1 MMNTNVDLLKGNI
14 LKSLIVFAIPLFISN
29 LFQQLYNTVDIII
42 VGNFLGDTSLA
53 AIGASSAVYEL
64 LIGFAL
70 GIGNGLSIVAARSYG
85 ADDTKLLRKSVAG
98 SIIIGIFITIIIMV
112 ISKVFLM
119 PLLRVLNTPENIIE
133 ESYSYIST
141 ITLFVGVMFAY
152 NLCAGLLRAIG
163 NSFMPLI
170 FLIIS
175 SLLNIGLDILFITKF
190 NMGIRGAAVA
200 TVISQGVSVVL
211 CAWYIYSK
219 SKMLIPK
226 KKDFVIDNELYNELL
241 GQGLSMGFMMAIV
254 STGTV
259 ILQSAIN
266 GFGYLT
272 IAGHTAARKLSSF
285 CVMPISAMANSVST
299 FVSQNRGAN
308 QGYRIRKSIYYSNLI
323 AIVWGVII
331 TVVLFFVAPILVKIL
346 SGSSEDIVINNG
358 ARYLKMNAPFYGVL
372 GILLNLRYS
381 LQGLGKK
388 IVPLISSIIEF
399 FGKIIFVLLIIPKLN
414 YLGVI
419 LCEPI
424 IWCFMT
430 VQLVYSFYKN
440 TYIIKFKVNRKVS
453 IDQT

>member
-1 MMNTNVDLLKGNI
+1 MFNTNVDLLKGNI
-14 LKSLIVFAIPLFISN
+14 LKSLIIFAIPLFISN
-29 LFQQLYNTVDIII
+29 LFQQLYNTVDIMI

-70 GIGNGLSIVAARSYG
+70 GIGNGLSMVAARSYG
-85 ADDTKLLRKSVAG
+85 ADDTKLLRRSVAG
-98 SIIIGIFITIIIMV
+98 SIVIGIIITVIIMV
-112 ISKVFLM
+112 ISQLFLM
-119 PLLRVLNTPENIIE
+119 PLLKLLNTPANIIE

-163 NSFMPLI
+163 NSFMPLV

-175 SLLNIGLDILFITKF
+175 SLLNIGLDILFITQF

-200 TVISQGVSVVL
+200 TIIAQGVSVIL
-211 CAWYIYSK
+211 CFVYIYKSSK
-219 SKMLIPK
+219 ILLPK
-226 KKDFVIDNELYNELL
+226 KKHFAVGKELYKELF
-241 GQGLSMGFMMAIV
+241 GQGLSMGLMMAIV

-272 IAGHTAARKLSSF
+272 IAGHTAARKLNSF
-285 CVMPISAMANSVST
+285 CIMPIVAIAHSVST
-299 FVSQNRGAN
+299 FVSQNKGAD
-308 QGYRIRKSIYYSNLI
+308 QGDRIRKSVYYSNFI
-323 AIVWGVII
+323 AIVWGIII
-331 TVVLFFVAPILVKIL
+331 TVILFFVAPILVKFL
-346 SGSSEDIVINNG
+346 SGSSENIVISNG
-358 ARYLKMNAPFYGVL
+358 AKYLKINAPFYGVL
-372 GILLNLRYS
+372 GVLFNLRYS

-388 IVPLISSIIEF
+388 VVPLISSIIEF
-399 FGKIIFVLLIIPKLN
+399 FGKILFVILIIPN
-414 YLGVI
+414 MGYLGVI

-430 VQLVYSFYKN
+430 IQLIYAFYKN
-440 TYIIKFKVNRKVS
+440 PYIKKFKVNKE
-453 IDQT
+453 INIA

>member
-1 MMNTNVDLLKGNI
+1 MFNTKVNLLKGNI
-14 LKSLIVFAIPLFISN
+14 LKSLIIFAIPLFISN
-29 LFQQLYNTVDIII
+29 LFQQLYNTVDIMI

-53 AIGASSAVYEL
+53 AIGASSSVYEL

-70 GIGNGLSIVAARSYG
+70 GIGNGLSMVAARSYG
-85 ADDTKLLRKSVAG
+85 ANDRNLLKRSVAG
-98 SIIIGIFITIIIMV
+98 SVIIGIIITIIIMI
-112 ISKVFLM
+112 ISQLFLM
-119 PLLRVLNTPENIIE
+119 PLLKLLNTPVNIIE

-163 NSFMPLI
+163 NSFMPLV

-175 SLLNIGLDILFITKF
+175 SLLNIGLDILFITQF
-190 NMGIRGAAVA
+190 NMGIKGAAVA
-200 TVISQGVSVVL
+200 TIISQGVSVIL
-211 CAWYIYSK
+211 CVVYIYLK

-226 KKDFVIDNELYNELL
+226 KKHFNVGRELYNELL
-241 GQGLSMGFMMAIV
+241 GQGLSMGLMMAIV

-259 ILQSAIN
+259 ILQSSIN

-272 IAGHTAARKLSSF
+272 IAGHTAARKLNSF
-285 CVMPISAMANSVST
+285 CIMPIVAIANSVST
-299 FVSQNRGAN
+299 FVSQNKGAN
-308 QGYRIRKSIYYSNLI
+308 QGDRIRKSVYYSNLI
-323 AIVWGVII
+323 SIVWGVII
-331 TVVLFFVAPILVKIL
+331 TGILFFIAPILVKVL
-346 SGSSEDIVINNG
+346 SGSTESILINNG
-358 ARYLKMNAPFYGVL
+358 ARYLRINAPFYGVL
-372 GILLNLRYS
+372 GILFNLRYS

-399 FGKIIFVLLIIPKLN
+399 FGKILFVILIIPRIG

-430 VQLVYSFYKN
+430 IQLIYAFYKN
-440 TYIIKFKVNRKVS
+440 PYIKKFKVNRE
-453 IDQT
+453 INIA